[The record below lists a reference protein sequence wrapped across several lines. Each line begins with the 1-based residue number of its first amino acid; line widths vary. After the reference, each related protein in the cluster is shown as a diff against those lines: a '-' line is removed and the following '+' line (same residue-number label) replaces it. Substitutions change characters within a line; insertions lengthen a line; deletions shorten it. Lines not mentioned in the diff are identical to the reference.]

1 MKVTAKYSDDT
12 TKDIAVTDCEVTG
25 YNKNEVGEQT
35 VTVTYEGKTATFKVT
50 VKEAEKPDET
60 NLPYVDVVKDD
71 WFYNGAYYNYFA
83 GTMTGTD
90 PTHFSPYATL
100 VRAQFA
106 TILYRLNGEPKVEYE
121 TKFPDVPDG
130 QFYSK
135 AVIWAAEAEVV
146 TGYTDSGYFGTNDP
160 ITREQ
165 MVTMMYRYADHMGY
179 ESEESADISKFTDAD
194 KVTEFAEAAMKWAVG
209 NGIIEG
215 KENTDGSYRLDPQDS
230 TSRAECA
237 IIIQRF
243 MENLTK

>member
-1 MKVTAKYSDDT
+1 M
-12 TKDIAVTDCEVTG
+12 
-25 YNKNEVGEQT
+25 
-35 VTVTYEGKTATFKVT
+35 
-50 VKEAEKPDET
+50 
-60 NLPYVDVVKDD
+60 KDD
-71 WFYNGAYYNYFA
+71 WFYNAAYYNYFA
-83 GTMTGTD
+83 ETMTGTD

-121 TKFPDVPDG
+121 TRFPDVPDG

-179 ESEESADISKFTDAD
+179 ESEEPADISKYTDAD

-215 KENTDGSYRLDPQDS
+215 KENEDGSWRLDPQGN

-237 IIIQRF
+237 NIIQRF
-243 MENLTK
+243 MKTFVE

>member
-1 MKVTAKYSDDT
+1 MADTDATQKEIDDAAAALDKA
-12 TKDIAVTDCEVTG
+12 TKALESKG
-25 YNKNEVGEQT
+25 
-35 VTVTYEGKTATFKVT
+35 
-50 VKEAEKPDET
+50 
-60 NLPYVDVVKDD
+60 LPYEDVAETD
-71 WFYNGAYYNYFA
+71 WFYDEVAYNYYE

-106 TILYRLNGEPKVEYE
+106 TILHRIEGEPDAAY
-121 TKFPDVPDG
+121 TNRFPDVPAE
-130 QFYSK
+130 QFYST
-135 AVIWAAEAEVV
+135 AVLWAADAKVV

-165 MVTMMYRYADHMGY
+165 MVVMMYRYADY
-179 ESEESADISKFTDAD
+179 KKYDISKTADINSFSDAGQ
-194 KVTEFAEAAMKWAVG
+194 VSEFAETAMKWAVE

-215 KENTDGSYRLDPQDS
+215 KENTDGSYRLDPQGS

-243 MENLTK
+243 MEKYGEE